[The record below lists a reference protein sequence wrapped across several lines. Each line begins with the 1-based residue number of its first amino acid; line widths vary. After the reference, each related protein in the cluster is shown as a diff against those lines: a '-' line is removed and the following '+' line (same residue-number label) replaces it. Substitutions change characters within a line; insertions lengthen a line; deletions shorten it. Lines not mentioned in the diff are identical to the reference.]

1 MKLAKIKE
9 ELNHKESVEFTGK
22 PTIDS
27 RSKRMA

>member
-9 ELNHKESVEFTGK
+9 ELNHKGSVEFTGK